1 MIDSNLDMENLIKEK
16 FLFSKEKI
24 QGFFDTNPVQ
34 QSLRDQVEELHMEI
48 GNLNE
53 QMRANQDR
61 LGELDKNSTG
71 DQHNAQAKLEK
82 ALADIRERD
91 III

>member
-1 MIDSNLDMENLIKEK
+1 MENLIKEK

-48 GNLNE
+48 ANLNE
-53 QMRANQDR
+53 
-61 LGELDKNSTG
+61 
-71 DQHNAQAKLEK
+71 
-82 ALADIRERD
+82 
-91 III
+91 